1 MDKYLYIVDGSNYL
15 YRAFFALPY
24 LSTTKGLPTNSVYG
38 FTRMITKL
46 LKEKSPKYMAVVF
59 DKGKSKERM
68 EIYREYKATRPPMP
82 ADLQVQI
89 PYVLRILKALGIPI
103 IMIDNV
109 EADDII
115 GTLAKRAK
123 EKDFTVV
130 IVSPDKD
137 LLQLVENKILVFDPM
152 KEVLY
157 DEKKVTEKYGVP
169 PSRLAVYF
177 SLIGDKSDNIPGVK
191 GIGDKSAKELAL
203 KFESLDE
210 IYKRISSL
218 PLSLR
223 KKLVEGKNDAYLSES
238 LFKINRDIDLSVDI
252 EDLRV
257 RKPNLEE
264 LKYIYR
270 ELEFNSLLKEIEK
283 HNPLTYSSNDNST
296 NDDSNGYRDLKTAL
310 DINIYREKETLV
322 FVIPEVDGF
331 AIIGESSS
339 IRINDPDGLKGYV
352 YSASEVLAYDAKRL
366 ISKFLV
372 RGIRPGF
379 VVYDLAIAIH
389 LINPLRKFDSLRDIL
404 ISHIGSGEINY
415 SNLSRLWK
423 YIKTKLEEKGL
434 SKVYYDIELPLTE
447 VLADME
453 IRGVKVDR
461 ERLLEIRRD
470 IDSRI
475 RSITQEIYET
485 AGMKFN
491 INSPRQLAF
500 VLFEKLGLPPIKK
513 TKTGYS
519 TDIEV
524 LETLSEYHRLPAL
537 LIEYRQL
544 SKLKSTYVDGLL
556 SVINPET
563 GRVHTTYNQ
572 TAVVTGRLSSSE
584 PNLQNIPIK
593 GDYGKLLRGV
603 FIPEKGYKMV
613 SFDYSQIELRVLA
626 ELSKDEILLDAFRK
640 GEDIHTSTAISVFQ
654 VAKEEVTSELRR
666 KAKVVNFGIIYG
678 MSPYGLSK
686 ELGISVEEAKRFID
700 LYFERYRGVREFIE
714 STISEAKKKGFVRT
728 YFGRIRPIPE
738 FYSPRKDERELAK
751 RIAINTPIQGTSAE
765 IIKIAMRK
773 VYDFIRERDFDA
785 HMVLQIHDELV
796 FEVREKLVDSF
807 VEEVKEI
814 MENVVPEFEVPL
826 VVDVHVGDS
835 WDKEG

>member
-1 MDKYLYIVDGSNYL
+1 MRETNKYIYIVDGSNYL

-38 FTRMITKL
+38 FTRMITRL

-59 DKGKSKERM
+59 DKGKSKERV
-68 EIYREYKATRPPMP
+68 EIYKGYKATRPPMP

-103 IMIDNV
+103 IRIDNV

-115 GTLAKRAK
+115 GTLAERAK
-123 EKDFTVV
+123 EKNFTVV

-137 LLQLVENKILVFDPM
+137 LLQLVEDKILVYDPI
-152 KEVLY
+152 KEVIY
-157 DEKKVTEKYGVP
+157 DEKKVTEKYGIP
-169 PSRLAVYF
+169 PSRLIVYF

-191 GIGDKSAKELAL
+191 GIGEKSAKELAL
-203 KFESLDE
+203 KFESLDD
-210 IYKRISSL
+210 IYKKISSL

-223 KKLVEGKNDAYLSES
+223 KKLVEGKKDAYLSES
-238 LFKINRDIDLSVDI
+238 LFKINRDTDLDIDV
-252 EDLRV
+252 EDLFI
-257 RKPNLEE
+257 KEPNLEE
-264 LKYIYR
+264 LKEIYR
-270 ELEFNSLLKEIEK
+270 ELEFNSLLKEMEK
-283 HNPLTYSSNDNST
+283 QNPFNYLSSGDPPKEGILEAT
-296 NDDSNGYRDLKTAL
+296 L
-310 DINIYREKETLV
+310 NISLQTGTKTLV
-322 FVIPEVDGF
+322 FVIPEGDGF
-331 AIIGESSS
+331 VIIDSSDAV
-339 IRINDPDGLKGYV
+339 RVNDIDNLKDHVG
-352 YSASEVLAYDAKRL
+352 STSEVVAYDAKKV
-366 ISKFLV
+366 ISKFLAK
-372 RGIRPGF
+372 GIRLGF
-379 VVYDLAIAIH
+379 IVYDLGIAVH
-389 LINPLRKFDSLRDIL
+389 LINPLRKFDSLKDIL
-404 ISHIGSGEINY
+404 VSYIGLEEINY
-415 SNLSRLWK
+415 VNLSRLWK

-434 SKVYYDIELPLTE
+434 LNVYHNIELPLVE

-461 ERLLEIRRD
+461 NRLLEIRRE
-470 IDSRI
+470 INSRI
-475 RSITQEIYET
+475 RGITQEIYEM

-500 VLFEKLGLPPIKK
+500 VLFEKLRLPPIKK

-524 LETLSEYHRLPAL
+524 LEALSEYHRLPSL

-544 SKLKSTYVDGLL
+544 SKLMSTYVDGLL
-556 SVINPET
+556 SVIDPET

-572 TAVVTGRLSSSE
+572 TSVVTGRLSSSE
-584 PNLQNIPIK
+584 PNLQNIPVK
-593 GDYGKLLRGV
+593 GDYGRLLRGV
-603 FIPEKGYKMV
+603 FIPEEGYRMV

-626 ELSKDEILLDAFRK
+626 ELSKDEALIDAFRR
-640 GEDIHTSTAISVFQ
+640 GEDIHTSTAISVFR
-654 VAKEEVTSELRR
+654 VSKEEVTPELRR

-700 LYFERYRGVREFIE
+700 LYFERYPGVREFIE
-714 STISEAKKKGFVRT
+714 STIREAKKKGFVRT

-738 FYSPRKDERELAK
+738 FYSPRKDEREMAK

-773 VYDFIRERDFDA
+773 VYDFIKERKLDA

-796 FEVREKLVDSF
+796 FEVNKDIVDDFIREIKV
-807 VEEVKEI
+807 I